1 MEKNRLSISKFF
13 CFLGEVK
20 KTLSTSREN
29 EVYSLASKLF
39 KQMQG
44 DNYLPGGLTP
54 TEMYE
59 FMDILKGKIEMH
71 KLAEINRL
79 ENELTELKK
88 LP

>member
-1 MEKNRLSISKFF
+1 MEKSRFSKFF
-13 CFLGEVK
+13 CFWGEVK
-20 KTLSTSREN
+20 KSLSISREN
-29 EVYSLASKLF
+29 EVHTLASKLF

-59 FMDILKGKIEMH
+59 FMDILKGKIEIH